1 MDDSDWLSIQIE
13 NENGD
18 LILSKGLQGESMGPG
33 TLTANSDRFLIN
45 GDFAEMVHV
54 IRDRDEPIGIVRGK
68 ADASALNVLG
78 WLYGIGTVASMLL
91 ALLVS
96 WFIARRLHL
105 LSAHP
110 LFRLTKDIEEVSRG
124 KDFSERLIPYGTS
137 EVKRVIESFNLLLE
151 DLEERDLELSLA
163 TEELEDRVKERTQ
176 ALRHEIAD
184 RKRVESELVKSKEV
198 AEAANRSKSEFLA
211 NMSHEIRTPM
221 NAIVGMT
228 GLLLDTNLN
237 QEQREC
243 AQMVSNSADSLLSL
257 LCDILDFSKVEAGK
271 MEFEHIPFSFAS
283 VAEDAVDML
292 AHKAQSKGVELVHW
306 IDQDMPTEV
315 LGDPTRLRQVM
326 LNLLGNAVKFTD
338 HGEVTLRM
346 KLKSHEGNRA
356 CFSIE
361 IKDTGI
367 GISET
372 EVGKLFKTFSQG
384 DGSTTRKF
392 GGTGLGLAISKRLV
406 EIMDGEIGVES
417 EPDRGSTFWF
427 SVMLDLQRC
436 ETPVEVIEERHRVL
450 IVDGLSAVRKSINA
464 YLKAL
469 YVDCSTSATTEQ
481 AFEVLKEAAADGD
494 PFTLVL
500 LDGGVKRMDPV
511 QFAKSLR
518 SEGSVPLPRLVLLT
532 HIGEWLAESMRS
544 IGFETGLMKPVKKA
558 ALLQCVKAVSTGEMM
573 NMEKNAA
580 DLEEALSGGYR
591 QCLLRVRQRRRCWRN
606 YVYW

>member
-1 MDDSDWLSIQIE
+1 
-13 NENGD
+13 
-18 LILSKGLQGESMGPG
+18 
-33 TLTANSDRFLIN
+33 
-45 GDFAEMVHV
+45 
-54 IRDRDEPIGIVRGK
+54 
-68 ADASALNVLG
+68 
-78 WLYGIGTVASMLL
+78 
-91 ALLVS
+91 
-96 WFIARRLHL
+96 
-105 LSAHP
+105 
-110 LFRLTKDIEEVSRG
+110 
-124 KDFSERLIPYGTS
+124 
-137 EVKRVIESFNLLLE
+137 
-151 DLEERDLELSLA
+151 
-163 TEELEDRVKERTQ
+163 
-176 ALRHEIAD
+176 
-184 RKRVESELVKSKEV
+184 
-198 AEAANRSKSEFLA
+198 
-211 NMSHEIRTPM
+211 
-221 NAIVGMT
+221 
-228 GLLLDTNLN
+228 
-237 QEQREC
+237 
-243 AQMVSNSADSLLSL
+243 
-257 LCDILDFSKVEAGK
+257 
-271 MEFEHIPFSFAS
+271 
-283 VAEDAVDML
+283 
-292 AHKAQSKGVELVHW
+292 
-306 IDQDMPTEV
+306 
-315 LGDPTRLRQVM
+315 M

-580 DLEEALSGGYR
+580 DLEEALSGGVSAMPAKSPAEETM
-591 QCLLRVRQRRRCWRN
+591 LAELRVLVAEDHPVNQMVITRQLRKLEIKPEVASNGKEALEKLDDEAFDLILMDCQMPVLDGLCATRTIRERELAGYYEGRPPVIIIAMTANAMEGDKEMCLEVGMDGYLSKPVSVSGIRDALESHVELRREA
-606 YVYW
+606 VLSVL